1 MGKIKDGSRTWRFD
15 RESMAREVDR
25 SASGGRICR
34 FEVKPPTLV
43 LDAG

>member
-15 RESMAREVDR
+15 RESMVREVDR
-25 SASGGRICR
+25 SASSDRICR
-34 FEVKPPTLV
+34 FEMKPPALV